1 MRIAV
6 AYDCFFPLTT
16 GGGERQYGQFADAWA
31 RAGHEVTY
39 LTRRQWPAA
48 APTRDGVDVVAV
60 SAPFELYDATGNRKP
75 LGALR
80 FAAGLFRHLVTH
92 RRSYDA
98 LVVSALPVLNV
109 VAARLALLGSRTRIC
124 ADFLEVWR
132 PDQWLAYSGA
142 VTGRVAATLQR
153 LAVRISPLVSCHSR
167 MNGRRLAA
175 EGARRAPV
183 VSPGLIA
190 GTVAEA
196 PVPRP
201 ADLPPTVL
209 YVGRHIGDKRVE
221 SIPAAVAWARQQVP
235 GLRAVVLGEG
245 PQRAVVRAEVARL
258 GLEDVV
264 DLPGFVPEEQL
275 DAHLRAAAVL
285 VNPSRREG
293 YGLVVVEACAVGTPV
308 VLVRAEDNASVEL
321 VEDGVNGYVAAST
334 SPEVLGAAIV
344 RAVRAGEP
352 LRRSAR
358 AWYEAAATEKT
369 AEKAAL
375 GILDALARL

>member
-6 AYDCFFPLTT
+6 AYDCLFPLTT

-31 RAGHEVTY
+31 RAGHDVTY
-39 LTRRQWPAA
+39 LTRRQWDDVP
-48 APTRDGVDVVAV
+48 PSRTGVDVVPV
-60 SAPFELYDATGNRKP
+60 SGAFELYDEAGGRRP
-75 LGALR
+75 AGALR

-109 VAARLALLGSRTRIC
+109 LAARLALLGTRTRIC
-124 ADFLEVWR
+124 SDFLEVWR
-132 PDQWLAYSGA
+132 PDQWLAYSGP
-142 VTGRVAATLQR
+142 VTGRVAAALQR
-153 LAVRISPLVSCHSR
+153 VAVRISPLVSCHSR

-175 EGARRAPV
+175 EGARRDPV

-190 GTVAEA
+190 GTVLEA
-196 PVPRP
+196 PGPRP

-209 YVGRHIGDKRVE
+209 YVGRHIADKRVE
-221 SIPAAVAWARQQVP
+221 AIPAALAWARERVP

-245 PQRAVVRAEVARL
+245 PQRAAVRREVDRL
-258 GLEDVV
+258 GLHDAV
-264 DLPGFVPEEQL
+264 DLPGFVPEEEL
-275 DAHLRAAAVL
+275 DARLREAAVL

-308 VLVRAEDNASVEL
+308 VLADAEDNASVEL

-334 SPEVLGAAIV
+334 EPAVLGAAIV
-344 RAVRAGEP
+344 RAVEAGEP

-369 AEKAAL
+369 AERAAL
-375 GILDALARL
+375 GILAALARL

>member
-6 AYDCFFPLTT
+6 AYDCLFPLTT

-31 RAGHEVTY
+31 RAGHDVTY
-39 LTRRQWPAA
+39 LTRRQWDDVPPARA
-48 APTRDGVDVVAV
+48 GVDVVAV
-60 SAPFELYDATGNRKP
+60 SGAFELYDDAGGRRP
-75 LGALR
+75 AGALR

-109 VAARLALLGSRTRIC
+109 LAARLALLGTRTRIC
-124 ADFLEVWR
+124 SDFLEVWR
-132 PDQWLAYSGA
+132 PDQWLAYSGP
-142 VTGRVAATLQR
+142 VTGRVAAALQR
-153 LAVRISPLVSCHSR
+153 VAVRISPLVSCHSR

-175 EGARRAPV
+175 EGARRDPV

-190 GTVAEA
+190 GTVLEA
-196 PVPRP
+196 PGPRP

-209 YVGRHIGDKRVE
+209 YVGRHIADKRVE
-221 SIPAAVAWARQQVP
+221 AIPGALAWARERVP

-245 PQRAVVRAEVARL
+245 PQREVVRREVDRL
-258 GLEDVV
+258 GLHDAV
-264 DLPGFVPEEQL
+264 DLPGFVPEEEL
-275 DAHLRAAAVL
+275 DARLREAAVL

-308 VLVRAEDNASVEL
+308 VLVDAEDNASVEL
-321 VEDGVNGYVAAST
+321 VEDGVNGYVAASAE
-334 SPEVLGAAIV
+334 PAVLGAAIV
-344 RAVRAGEP
+344 RAVEAGEP

-358 AWYEAAATEKT
+358 AWYEEAATEKT
-369 AEKAAL
+369 AERAAL
-375 GILDALARL
+375 GILAALARL

>member
-6 AYDCFFPLTT
+6 AYDCLFPLTT

-31 RAGHEVTY
+31 RAGHDVTY
-39 LTRRQWPAA
+39 LTRRQWDDVP
-48 APTRDGVDVVAV
+48 PSRTGVDVVPV
-60 SAPFELYDATGNRKP
+60 SGAFELYDEAGGRRP
-75 LGALR
+75 AGALR

-109 VAARLALLGSRTRIC
+109 LAARLALLGTRTRIC
-124 ADFLEVWR
+124 SDFLEVWR
-132 PDQWLAYSGA
+132 PDQWLAYSGP
-142 VTGRVAATLQR
+142 VTGRVAAALQR
-153 LAVRISPLVSCHSR
+153 VAVRISPLVSCHSR

-175 EGARRAPV
+175 EGARRDPV

-190 GTVAEA
+190 GTVLEA
-196 PVPRP
+196 PGSRP

-209 YVGRHIGDKRVE
+209 YVGRHIADKRVE
-221 SIPAAVAWARQQVP
+221 AIPAALAWARERVP

-245 PQRAVVRAEVARL
+245 PQRAAVRREVDRL
-258 GLEDVV
+258 GLHDAV
-264 DLPGFVPEEQL
+264 DLPGFVPEEEL
-275 DAHLRAAAVL
+275 DARLREAAVL

-308 VLVRAEDNASVEL
+308 VLADAEDNASVEL

-334 SPEVLGAAIV
+334 EPAVLGAAIV
-344 RAVRAGEP
+344 RAVEAGEP

-369 AEKAAL
+369 AERAAL
-375 GILDALARL
+375 GILAALARL

>member
-6 AYDCFFPLTT
+6 AYDCLFPLTT

-31 RAGHEVTY
+31 RAGHDVTY
-39 LTRRQWPAA
+39 LTRRQWADVPPARA
-48 APTRDGVDVVAV
+48 GVDVVAV
-60 SAPFELYDATGNRKP
+60 SGAFELYDDAGGRRP
-75 LGALR
+75 AGALR

-109 VAARLALLGSRTRIC
+109 LAARLALLGARTRIC
-124 ADFLEVWR
+124 SDFLEVWR
-132 PDQWLAYSGA
+132 PDQWLAYSGP
-142 VTGRVAATLQR
+142 VTGRVAAALQR
-153 LAVRISPLVSCHSR
+153 VAVRISPLVSCHSR

-175 EGARRAPV
+175 EGARRDPV

-190 GTVAEA
+190 GTVLDA
-196 PVPRP
+196 PGPRA
-201 ADLPPTVL
+201 ADLPPTLL
-209 YVGRHIGDKRVE
+209 YVGRHIADKRVE
-221 SIPAAVAWARQQVP
+221 AVPAALAWARERVP

-245 PQRAVVRAEVARL
+245 PQRAAVRREVDRL
-258 GLEDVV
+258 GLHDVV
-264 DLPGFVPEEQL
+264 DLPGFVSEEEL
-275 DAHLRAAAVL
+275 DARLREAAVL

-308 VLVRAEDNASVEL
+308 VLVDAEDNASVEL

-334 SPEVLGAAIV
+334 EPAVLGAAIV
-344 RAVRAGEP
+344 RAVEAGEP

-369 AEKAAL
+369 AERAAL
-375 GILDALARL
+375 GILAALARL

>member
-6 AYDCFFPLTT
+6 AYDCLFPLTT

-31 RAGHEVTY
+31 RAGHDVTY
-39 LTRRQWPAA
+39 LTRRQWTGAPPARA
-48 APTRDGVDVVAV
+48 GVDVVAV
-60 SAPFELYDATGNRKP
+60 SGEIELYDDAGGRRP
-75 LGALR
+75 AGALR

-109 VAARLALLGSRTRIC
+109 LAARLALLGTRTRIC
-124 ADFLEVWR
+124 SDFLEVWR
-132 PDQWLAYSGA
+132 PDQWLAYSGP

-153 LAVRISPLVSCHSR
+153 VAVRISPLVSCHSR

-175 EGARRAPV
+175 EGARRDPV

-190 GTVAEA
+190 GTVLDA
-196 PVPRP
+196 PGPRA
-201 ADLPPTVL
+201 ADLPPTLL
-209 YVGRHIGDKRVE
+209 YVGRHIADKRVE
-221 SIPAAVAWARQQVP
+221 AIPAALAWARERVP

-245 PQRAVVRAEVARL
+245 PQRAAVRREVERL
-258 GLEDVV
+258 GLHDAV
-264 DLPGFVPEEQL
+264 DLPGFVSEDEL
-275 DAHLRAAAVL
+275 DARLREAAVL

-308 VLVRAEDNASVEL
+308 VLVDAEDNASVEL

-334 SPEVLGAAIV
+334 EPAVLGAAVV
-344 RAVRAGEP
+344 RAVEAGEP

-369 AEKAAL
+369 AERAAL
-375 GILDALARL
+375 GILAALARL

>member
-6 AYDCFFPLTT
+6 AYDCLFPLTT

-31 RAGHEVTY
+31 RAGHDVTY
-39 LTRRQWPAA
+39 LTRRQWTGA
-48 APTRDGVDVVAV
+48 APRREGVDVVAV
-60 SAPFELYDATGNRKP
+60 SGAFELYDDAGGRRP
-75 LGALR
+75 AGALR

-109 VAARLALLGSRTRIC
+109 LAARLALLGSRTRIC
-124 ADFLEVWR
+124 SDFLEVWR
-132 PDQWLAYSGA
+132 PDQWLAYSGP
-142 VTGRVAATLQR
+142 VTGRVAAALQR
-153 LAVRISPLVSCHSR
+153 VAVRISPLVSCHSR

-175 EGARRAPV
+175 EGARRPPV

-190 GTVAEA
+190 GTVLDA
-196 PVPRP
+196 PAPRP

-209 YVGRHIGDKRVE
+209 YVGRHIADKRVE
-221 SIPAAVAWARQQVP
+221 AIPAALAWARERVP

-245 PQRAVVRAEVARL
+245 PQRAAVRAEVDRL
-258 GLEDVV
+258 GLRDAV
-264 DLPGFVPEEQL
+264 DLPGFVSEAEL
-275 DAHLRAAAVL
+275 DARLREAAVL

-308 VLVRAEDNASVEL
+308 VLADAEDNASVEL
-321 VEDGVNGYVAAST
+321 VEDGVNGYVAASAD
-334 SPEVLGAAIV
+334 PADLGAAIV
-344 RAVRAGEP
+344 RVVEAGEP

-358 AWYEAAATEKT
+358 AWYEEAATERT
-369 AEKAAL
+369 AERAAL
-375 GILDALARL
+375 GILAALARL